1 MEGENVIAEEP
12 DRDDGFEAIYAAV
25 ERNAKMS
32 SAEKIVE
39 KARNDIISVEGGDE
53 FLKN

>member
-25 ERNAKMS
+25 ERNAKMT

-39 KARNDIISVEGGDE
+39 KASTEIESVEGGE
-53 FLKN
+53 KFLED